1 MVTSTLKKTT
11 MHILGP
17 IMESVMSWSIQGI
30 FPPESGSE
38 TSSQNRSY
46 QEKNMGKMV
55 SVRSKNMYKSIEG
68 GVSLMIKGLI
78 KVE

>member
-1 MVTSTLKKTT
+1 
-11 MHILGP
+11 
-17 IMESVMSWSIQGI
+17 MSWSIQGI